1 MTEVAID
8 MAVRPEDVPMTD
20 EQKFVFDLKGWIA
33 IPSVLTSDEIEVI
46 KAHIVAL
53 KEDPDSIDPINRYSL
68 SGPAQI
74 LLDHPVVVG
83 VLREILAGDR
93 SEECYGF
100 RCENSFL
107 VVRSTDYKGLEP
119 HGGGAGVDI
128 FAYNCHNG
136 RIFSGLTW
144 VVWELNPVE
153 EGDGGTLFM
162 SGSHKG
168 NFGIHETHKQ
178 MESPMFETYTCP
190 PGSVVIFS
198 ESVCHA
204 GPVWT
209 NAERPRISV
218 FNCYAP
224 SEAQYHKLNLPREV
238 VEAMPSKRQ
247 TLFRGVWTHDFS
259 RGQPNDYFSEDNRS
273 L

>member
-1 MTEVAID
+1 MAID
-8 MAVRPEDVPMTD
+8 LSVRTEAVPMTD

-33 IPSVLTSDEIEVI
+33 IPGVLTGDEIEAI
-46 KAHIVAL
+46 KAHVIAL
-53 KEDPDSIDPINRYSL
+53 REAPDSLDPLDRYSL
-68 SGPAQI
+68 SGPAQL
-74 LLDHPVVVG
+74 LLDHPVAVG

-93 SEECYGF
+93 SEDCYGF
-100 RCENSFL
+100 RCENSFP
-107 VVRSTDYKGLEP
+107 VVRSTDYTGLDP
-119 HGGGAGVDI
+119 HGGGAGVGL

-136 RIFSGLTW
+136 RIFSGLTR

-168 NFGIHETHKQ
+168 NFGIHEEHNR
-178 MESPMFETYTCP
+178 MDSPMFESYTCP

-204 GPVWT
+204 GPLWT

-238 VEAMPSKRQ
+238 IEAMPPKRR
-247 TLFRGVWTHDFS
+247 TLFRGVWTHDFKNA
-259 RGQPNDYFSEDNRS
+259 QPNDYFGEDNIAY
-273 L
+273 